1 MMKINVVESL
11 VMRAKVHILKVWPS
25 RDEAVPCLGL
35 VVCILLALVLVAIR
49 IR

>member
-25 RDEAVPCLGL
+25 RDEVLPCLGL
-35 VVCILLALVLVAIR
+35 VVVIALSLVLVAVR